1 MLIPRIVLSLGG
13 GFPSD
18 FFLFPSD
25 FMFFP
30 IVFNIFQNVSSK
42 HTLLLLSEHMKQER
56 EEERERERDLH
67 ILCGNVY

>member
-1 MLIPRIVLSLGG
+1 MI
-13 GFPSD
+13 

-67 ILCGNVY
+67 IYVEMFIKGTLG